1 MEHVPDILAGET
13 VLDEA
18 GTPVVLGTIIR
29 DKPVVLVFLRHF
41 G

>member
-1 MEHVPDILAGET
+1 MKQVPDALTKATI
-13 VLDEA
+13 LDEM
-18 GTPVVLGTIIR
+18 GMPVVLGTIVR